1 MIGYLSNDG
10 NSGILHY
17 TKIREPIKNGL
28 RPAWQSKGMRG
39 DMSACSFKKLVQL
52 LDKQL
57 EIDEKLEVLAHL
69 ESCGICRDA
78 VYQISHDRDEK
89 LFIHKP
95 YNVEKH
101 IA

>member
-1 MIGYLSNDG
+1 LSNDG
-10 NSGILHY
+10 NSGTLHF

-28 RPAWQSKGMRG
+28 QTDWQSKGMRG
-39 DMSACSFKKLVQL
+39 VMSACSFKKLVQL

-57 EIDEKLEVLAHL
+57 AIDEKLEVLAHL
-69 ESCGICRDA
+69 ESCSICRDA
-78 VYQISHDRDEK
+78 IYQISHDRDEK